1 MIRLDSMACAKAM
14 AAAVPDGQR
23 LLVEHLRSYNELL
36 LHVYA
41 GDVFTCHLLK
51 CLETGTD
58 AAPCLGLLER
68 MWLEGDEAVRNVLDV
83 TILERLSDEEPV
95 WQAVGRQV
103 SPEFRDAVNRVI
115 MPGNAMFAHVKP
127 MEG

>member
-1 MIRLDSMACAKAM
+1 MNRMDSMACAKAI
-14 AAAVPDGQR
+14 AAVVPDGDQQ
-23 LLVEHLRSYNELL
+23 LEAHLRTYEELL

-41 GDVFTCHLLK
+41 DTFTYHLLK

-58 AAPCLGLLER
+58 AASCLRLLER

-83 TILERLSDEEPV
+83 TILERLSYEDHI
-95 WQAVGRQV
+95 WQAVGRQG
-103 SPEFRDAVNRVI
+103 SPEFRDIVNRVI
-115 MPGNAMFAHVKP
+115 MPNNDMFANVKP

>member
-1 MIRLDSMACAKAM
+1 MDSMTCAKAM
-14 AAAVPDGQR
+14 AAVVPDGEKQ
-23 LLVEHLRSYNELL
+23 LEAHLRTYEELL

-51 CLETGTD
+51 CLETGMD
-58 AAPCLGLLER
+58 AAPCLRLLEQ

-83 TILERLSDEEPV
+83 TILERLSDEDSL

-103 SPEFRDAVNRVI
+103 SPEFRYIVNRVI
-115 MPGNAMFAHVKP
+115 MPNNGMFAKVKP